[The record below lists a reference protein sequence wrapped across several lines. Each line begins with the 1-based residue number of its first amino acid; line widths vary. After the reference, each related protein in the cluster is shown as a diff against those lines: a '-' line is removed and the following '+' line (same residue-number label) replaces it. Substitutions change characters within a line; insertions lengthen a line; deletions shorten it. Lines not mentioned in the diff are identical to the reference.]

1 MLHGTFVRP
10 DLTTFTRL
18 DELGLEVVA
27 QRVEPGQASLVCR
40 VVDPDEWCHRG
51 GAGQGHPAAGSCPVR
66 VAADDAVLAGTG
78 PARLLDMVEGRS
90 KAAVKAWLAQRPQGV
105 VRWGR
110 GGRDGQV
117 HRVHDRRQRGTP
129 NRQTATA
136 VMDPLHAVRLTRG
149 LLEQCRR
156 RVQQRTPWVRQL
168 PPQNAPHCRRTPPPT
183 MKNP

>member
-90 KAAVKAWLAQRPQGV
+90 KAAVKAWLAQRPKAWCDGV
-105 VRWGR
+105 EV
-110 GGRDGQV
+110 V
-117 HRVHDRRQRGTP
+117 AMDRFTGSTTAASEELP
-129 NRQTATA
+129 TATA
-136 VMDPLHAVRLTRG
+136 VMDPLHAVCLPRG

-168 PPQNAPHCRRTPPPT
+168 PP
-183 MKNP
+183 